1 MSRRRS
7 TGSGGRGERG
17 RAGGGGGRAGQG
29 GKRGE
34 VRGEE
39 GTVGSRG
46 KAGRRGG
53 AMEDK
58 KKQGYRGS
66 FKHEQETKKPKHNQA
81 ICPNIVITQSRAC
94 VFAHGACLIIRGSPK
109 RGHGLDY
116 HYSSNGNVAR

>member
-1 MSRRRS
+1 M
-7 TGSGGRGERG
+7 GEGGRGREERV
-17 RAGGGGGRAGQG
+17 
-29 GKRGE
+29 GE

-81 ICPNIVITQSRAC
+81 ICPNIIITQSRAG
-94 VFAHGACLIIRGSPK
+94 VFVQGACLIIRCSPK
-109 RGHGLDY
+109 RCHGLDY